1 MKTKLF
7 LMIAAVVLLTG
18 SVAAKTHSI
27 KLHTPTT
34 IAGTELK
41 PGAYQMEVNGDSVKI
56 TNGKQTVESAVKV
69 EEVEEK
75 FSRDSVRYTEADG
88 KMKVREI
95 RMGGTNTKLVFPS
108 ASPNTS
114 AQ

>member
-7 LMIAAVVLLTG
+7 LMLAAVVLFAG
-18 SVAAKTHSI
+18 SAVGKTHTIMLHNPTSI
-27 KLHTPTT
+27 G
-34 IAGTELK
+34 GTELK
-41 PGAYQMEVNGDSVKI
+41 PGTYKMQIEGETVTI
-56 TNGKQTVESAVKV
+56 TNGKQSATSNVKV
-69 EEVEEK
+69 EEADEK

-95 RMGGTNTKLVFPS
+95 RVGGSNTRLVFPN
-108 ASPNTS
+108 ASSSTS